1 MTGDDRDG
9 SGSSRQARIE
19 TDHGD
24 HETARRLA
32 RALRPDNTAEMD
44 TRVEGAR
51 LVTTIDRE
59 RTGSLQ
65 STADDYVVNLQTGT
79 QVLATDE
86 EHGDAVRSHNHNT
99 DSSGETT
106 DRNTSETETRS
117 ADTSDTTQTETDNE

>member
-1 MTGDDRDG
+1 MTGDDRDRSGG
-9 SGSSRQARIE
+9 SRRVRIE

-24 HETARRLA
+24 HETALRLA

-79 QVLATDE
+79 RVVTADE
-86 EHGDAVRSHNHNT
+86 ETGDTDRTHNHNT
-99 DSSGETT
+99 DSNGDTT
-106 DRNTSETETRS
+106 SRNTSET
-117 ADTSDTTQTETDNE
+117 DTSDTTHTETDNE